1 MAVLGLCKV
10 FRCAE
15 SVALHGLSGDGF
27 PGKSCGAVTG
37 AGGPYGGSSG
47 CYRDW
52 YQSISLIRDLYPKFV
67 KAQDTHSLNRVAER
81 PSETRVG

>member
-15 SVALHGLSGDGF
+15 RVALHGLSGDGF
-27 PGKSCGAVTG
+27 PGKSCGAVTWAG
-37 AGGPYGGSSG
+37 VPMGGPRGDTEIG
-47 CYRDW
+47 
-52 YQSISLIRDLYPKFV
+52 IRAMLE
-67 KAQDTHSLNRVAER
+67 AQDTHSLNRVAER